1 MLNARGIRL
10 VMRCDTVSGGW
21 RSVRQFIH
29 SQQTE
34 ATVMLSAPRGQDAAD
49 WPMRSQVCSASC
61 RGYCWPSATPSR

>member
-21 RSVRQFIH
+21 RSVRQFIR

-34 ATVMLSAPRGQDAAD
+34 ATVMLRELLNK
-49 WPMRSQVCSASC
+49 AS
-61 RGYCWPSATPSR
+61 SSSR